1 MKLKLKLKLKEL
13 SEFWEKMTWRE
24 FLRGVWL
31 VFLGANAVGLSI
43 NITLTILS
51 YGR

>member
-1 MKLKLKLKLKEL
+1 MKLKEF
-13 SEFWEKMTWRE
+13 SEFCEKMTWRE

-31 VFLGANAVGLSI
+31 TFLGANAVGLAI

-51 YGR
+51 YGRWLNG